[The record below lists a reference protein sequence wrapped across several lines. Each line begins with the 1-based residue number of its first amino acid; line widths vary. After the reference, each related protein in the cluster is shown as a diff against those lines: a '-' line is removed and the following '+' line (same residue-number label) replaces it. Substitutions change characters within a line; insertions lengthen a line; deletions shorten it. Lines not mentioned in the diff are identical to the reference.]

1 MLSATKLKELII
13 ESLEIGDKV
22 YALTVDCKAEVVEIS
37 DIRDGAA
44 ELCVSSGTYW
54 ALLSALNKAED

>member
-1 MLSATKLKELII
+1 M
-13 ESLEIGDKV
+13 ESLKIGDKV
-22 YALTVDCKAEVVEIS
+22 YALTVDCKVEVVEIS